1 MSSKIQIT
9 LDFFRQRSSYS
20 YSWLWGGCQKNLKK
34 RFTDYTNQKNIYL
47 LDSINPDIFQA
58 GRSYDV
64 FNSEVPKFRDNIYWS
79 LKLNVSAMA
88 EAPVFPDN
96 TNWFEWSKVNDFGS
110 RGVNPRFVDPYNG
123 DYSFAPGSPAKS
135 MGIKPITLGK
145 FGVQPDIKQL
155 RYYDSNLV

>member
-110 RGVNPRFVDPYNG
+110 RGVNPRFVDQA
-123 DYSFAPGSPAKS
+123 SKTSSLFLCFF
-135 MGIKPITLGK
+135 IVI
-145 FGVQPDIKQL
+145 
-155 RYYDSNLV
+155 